1 MSDINAD
8 PDDSS
13 ASSNSIFFG
22 PSPPRPEPIDTSS
35 APRTPH
41 PTTPP
46 QWQDAT
52 PPESA
57 LPASA
62 ISYPGDEP
70 TLKLPPAAAVPHP
83 APAPS
88 VPGPVPSSAP
98 PASALPRRSWWV
110 PVAAGFLG
118 AVLAVGGMQLVDV
131 VASEDEPTPVDA
143 AAAVV
148 VETPE
153 SAIPSIEIPLMTEGT
168 VVDPA
173 AVGATVIPSVVT
185 VEVGS
190 AGPDG
195 FFAQGSG
202 SGVILDMAGH
212 IATNDHVAEI
222 ANDHQVILS
231 DGRVYAAQLI
241 GTDPLTDL
249 AVLKITA
256 TDLVPIEFGA
266 ADELAVGEPAVA
278 VGSPLGLEGGP
289 SLTVGVVSAFGRQV
303 QTGADSVLFGMLQT
317 DAPITSGS
325 SGGAL
330 VDSEGRLIGI
340 TTAVGVSEVGIE
352 GIGFATPVELVA
364 RVIDELIAEGT
375 IQHAFLGITGE
386 TAFDAIGTEGK
397 SPIGVVVMTVEPG
410 SAAAIAGLEAGDVIT
425 TVDGE
430 TIRTMDELISMLRR
444 YSAGQETTLVIDRAG
459 TADTLVVAL
468 GVRPN

>member
-1 MSDINAD
+1 M
-8 PDDSS
+8 
-13 ASSNSIFFG
+13 
-22 PSPPRPEPIDTSS
+22 
-35 APRTPH
+35 
-41 PTTPP
+41 
-46 QWQDAT
+46 
-52 PPESA
+52 
-57 LPASA
+57 
-62 ISYPGDEP
+62 
-70 TLKLPPAAAVPHP
+70 
-83 APAPS
+83 
-88 VPGPVPSSAP
+88 
-98 PASALPRRSWWV
+98 
-110 PVAAGFLG
+110 
-118 AVLAVGGMQLVDV
+118 AVGGMRLVDAV
-131 VASEDEPTPVDA
+131 ETDDEPAPVDA

-148 VETPE
+148 VETPG
-153 SAIPSIEIPLMTEGT
+153 SAAPSIEIPLMTEGT

-195 FFAQGSG
+195 FLAQGSG
-202 SGVILDMAGH
+202 SGVILDTAGH

-222 ANDHQVILS
+222 ANDHQVILA
-231 DGRVYAAQLI
+231 DGRVYDAELI

-266 ADELAVGEPAVA
+266 ADELTVGDPAVA

-330 VDSEGRLIGI
+330 VDSAGRLIGI

-364 RVIDELIAEGT
+364 RVTDELIAKGT

-397 SPIGVVVMTVEPG
+397 SPIGVVVLTVEPD

-444 YSAGQETTLVIDRAG
+444 YAAGQETTLVIDRTG
-459 TADTLVVAL
+459 TVDTLVVTL
-468 GVRPN
+468 DVRPN

>member
-1 MSDINAD
+1 
-8 PDDSS
+8 
-13 ASSNSIFFG
+13 
-22 PSPPRPEPIDTSS
+22 
-35 APRTPH
+35 
-41 PTTPP
+41 
-46 QWQDAT
+46 
-52 PPESA
+52 
-57 LPASA
+57 
-62 ISYPGDEP
+62 
-70 TLKLPPAAAVPHP
+70 
-83 APAPS
+83 
-88 VPGPVPSSAP
+88 
-98 PASALPRRSWWV
+98 
-110 PVAAGFLG
+110 
-118 AVLAVGGMQLVDV
+118 MQLVDA
-131 VASEDEPTPVDA
+131 VASEDEPTPVEA

-148 VETPE
+148 IETPE

-195 FFAQGSG
+195 FLAQGSG
-202 SGVILDMAGH
+202 SGVILDTAGH

-231 DGRVYAAQLI
+231 DGRVYAADLI

-266 ADELAVGEPAVA
+266 ADELTVGEPAVA

-330 VDSEGRLIGI
+330 VDSAGRLIGI

-364 RVIDELIAEGT
+364 RVVDELIAEGA

-397 SPIGVVVMTVEPG
+397 SPIGVVVLTVEPG

-459 TADTLVVAL
+459 TADTVVVAL
-468 GVRPN
+468 GIRPN

>member
-8 PDDSS
+8 RDDPSS
-13 ASSNSIFFG
+13 SHDSIFFG
-22 PSPPRPEPIDTSS
+22 PSDPQPDPIDTGD
-35 APRTPH
+35 APRAPH
-41 PTTPP
+41 PTSAP
-46 QWQDAT
+46 QWHA
-52 PPESA
+52 A
-57 LPASA
+57 ASRQPVSPVSP
-62 ISYPGDEP
+62 ISYPGEDP
-70 TLKLPPAAAVPHP
+70 TVTMPAAAGSPQPVPAVAP
-83 APAPS
+83 VPVAPAQHTP
-88 VPGPVPSSAP
+88 
-98 PASALPRRSWWV
+98 PRRSWWV

-118 AVLAVGGMQLVDV
+118 AVMAVGGMQLVDAV
-131 VASEDEPTPVDA
+131 GSDDEPALADA

-148 VETPE
+148 VENPE
-153 SAIPSIEIPLMTEGT
+153 SAVPSIEIPLMTEGT

-195 FFAQGSG
+195 FLAQGSG
-202 SGVILDMAGH
+202 SGVILDTVGH

-222 ANDHQVILS
+222 GNDHQVILA
-231 DGRVYAAQLI
+231 DGRVYDAQLI

-266 ADELAVGEPAVA
+266 ADDLTVGDPAVA

-303 QTGADSVLFGMLQT
+303 QTGAESVLFGMLQT

-330 VDSEGRLIGI
+330 VDSAGRLIGI

-364 RVIDELIAEGT
+364 RVTDELIAEGT

-397 SPIGVVVMTVEPG
+397 SPIGVLVQTVEAG
-410 SAAAIAGLEAGDVIT
+410 SAAASAGLEAGDVIT

-444 YSAGQETTLVIDRAG
+444 YSVGQETTLVIDRAG
-459 TADTLVVAL
+459 TADTLIVTL
-468 GVRPN
+468 GIRPN